1 MIPGRATPA
10 GTAAYAARMTRAGA
24 GHFRRFR
31 DLSIASVGLGS
42 YLGETTVA
50 ADDAYRAAVRAALGC
65 GINLFDSAINYRH
78 MRSERA
84 IGAAL
89 AEAVAA
95 GEVAREEVVVA
106 TKGGYLPF
114 DAAPP
119 PDIKEYVEAAWLR
132 PGIIRPGELVAGCH
146 CLAPAYL
153 RDQIARSRANLG
165 VETIDVYY
173 LHNPEAQ
180 LGAVPRDEFMKRVTA
195 AFETLEAECA
205 AGRIGMYG
213 IATWN
218 GLRREPSAPDSL
230 QLLAFAGVADTVAGP
245 GHRFR
250 VAQLPFNLAMTEA
263 YGLAAQPLA
272 RGRVPLFEAAG
283 DLGIHVV
290 GSASLMQGKLTTGLP
305 DEVRALIPG
314 LSTDAQ
320 RALQFA
326 RSAPGMGTALAGMGD
341 ARHVAE
347 SAAVV
352 AAAPLPADRF
362 RAMFA

>member
-10 GTAAYAARMTRAGA
+10 GTAAYAGRAGRA
-24 GHFRRFR
+24 GPGHFRTFR
-31 DLSIASVGLGS
+31 ELTMSSVGLGS
-42 YLGETTVA
+42 YLGDTTDA
-50 ADDAYRAAVRAALGC
+50 ADAAYSAAVRAALAA
-65 GINLFDSAINYRH
+65 GINLLDSAVNYRH

-89 AEAVAA
+89 AAAVSA
-95 GEVAREEVVVA
+95 GEAARSEIVVA

-114 DAAPP
+114 DGAPP
-119 PDIKEYVEAAWLR
+119 ADIREYVEATWLR

-153 RDQIARSRANLG
+153 RDQIERSRRNLG
-165 VETIDVYY
+165 VETIDIYY

-180 LGAVPRDEFMKRVTA
+180 LGEVPRDTFMQRVTA
-195 AFETLEAECA
+195 AVETLEAECA
-205 AGRIGMYG
+205 AGRIGFYG

-218 GLRREPSAPDSL
+218 GLRREPTAPDAL
-230 QLLAFAGVADTVAGP
+230 QLLAFSGVAETVAGP

-250 VAQLPFNLAMTEA
+250 AAQLPFNLAMTEA

-272 RGRVPLFEAAG
+272 RGRVPLFEAAR

-305 DEVRALIPG
+305 DEVRTMIPG
-314 LSTDAQ
+314 LATDAQ

-341 ARHVAE
+341 PRHVAE
-347 SAAVV
+347 NAEVV